1 MAAPHPFLRNDYLVL
16 TKPIDRVMKSVVA
29 WIRLNVSGAII
40 YGQRR
45 LGKSHF
51 AEFAK
56 LYLADLLG
64 YKIAV
69 VLHCTRFHEVYRE
82 GDFLDELLTTL
93 KERAPGRASKDKK
106 IELIVNR
113 LLVLARRCP
122 YKKVVLLLDDAQRCQ
137 NLHFELLMTI
147 QNLLYQQYRVM
158 LFTLMIGQPQLKI
171 KRDLLIAAGEKQI
184 TARMMADEV
193 QFVGQRSAEEVSF
206 ALDRIDRHCF
216 YPARSG
222 KTFTQA
228 LAPVAWETGWR
239 LAREAEPL
247 WGKYTA
253 RREEMRISPVEE
265 MSMEALTRMAA
276 YIFQTYANVEG
287 FTGLTTE
294 QIADVVESAGML
306 QLEALGNTDNEGGE
320 EDSAAA

>member
-29 WIRLNVSGAII
+29 WIQLNVWGTII

-51 AEFAK
+51 AEFAR
-56 LYLADLLG
+56 LYLSDLLG

-69 VLHCTRFHEVYRE
+69 VLHCTRHHEVYHE

-93 KERAPGRASKDKK
+93 KERAPARVSKEKK
-106 IELIVNR
+106 VELIVNR

-122 YKKVVLLLDDAQRCQ
+122 YKKVVLLLDDAQRLQ

-147 QNLLYQQYRVM
+147 QNLLYQDYRVM
-158 LFTLMIGQPQLKI
+158 LFTLMIGQPQLKT

-193 QFVGQRSAEEVSF
+193 EFVGQRSAEEVAYAF
-206 ALDRIDRHCF
+206 DRIDTHCV

-222 KTFTQA
+222 ITFTQA
-228 LAPVAWETGWR
+228 LARAAWDANWR
-239 LAREAEPL
+239 LGNEAEPL
-247 WGKYTA
+247 WSKYTA
-253 RREEMRISPVEE
+253 RREEMKISPVEE
-265 MSMEALTRMAA
+265 MSMEALTRMAT

-287 FTGLTTE
+287 FTGLTPK

-306 QLEALGNTDNEGGE
+306 QLEALGNTDSEDGE
-320 EDSAAA
+320 EKADAA